1 MTNILVTG
9 GAGYIGSH
17 CCKALAESG
26 FVPVTVDNFSR
37 GHRDLVRWGPLEE
50 GAIGDAQRMRAVF
63 ARHQPAA
70 VIHFAAYAY
79 VGESVSSPEVYYRNN
94 VQDSLVLLDV
104 IREQRTI
111 PVIFS
116 SSCATYGVPER
127 SPITEDTPQRPINP
141 YGRTKLIIEQ
151 ALADYGNAHDLKWTA
166 LRYFNACGADAG
178 GAFGEMHD
186 PETHL
191 LPRVIMAAMGQID
204 AVDVFGTDYPTP
216 DGTCIRDYIHVTD
229 LAQAHVLA
237 LRRHLDGGDSVA
249 VNVAAGRG
257 YSVRQVIEAVEQ
269 ASGRKVPVREAPRRA
284 GDPPALVADATKAL
298 KVLGFTAK
306 HSTLSNIAQTAWRWH
321 NRPA

>member
-9 GAGYIGSH
+9 GAGYIGSN

-26 FVPVTVDNFSR
+26 FVPVTVDNLSR
-37 GHRDLVRWGPLEE
+37 GHRDLVRWGPFEE
-50 GAIGDAQRMRAVF
+50 GAIGDAPRMRDVF
-63 ARHQPAA
+63 ARYQPAA

-79 VGESVSSPEVYYRNN
+79 VGESVSAPEIYYRNN
-94 VQDSLVLLDV
+94 VRDSLVLLDV
-104 IREQRTI
+104 ICEQPTI

-127 SPITEDTPQRPINP
+127 SPIIEDTPQSPINP
-141 YGRTKLIIEQ
+141 YGRTKLVIEQ

-178 GAFGEMHD
+178 GEFGEMHE

-204 AVDVFGTDYPTP
+204 ALDVFGTDYPTP

-237 LRRHLDGGDSVA
+237 LRRHLDGGGSVA
-249 VNVAAGRG
+249 MNVAAGRG

-284 GDPPALVADATKAL
+284 GDPPALVADATKARE
-298 KVLGFTAK
+298 VLGFTAK

-321 NRPA
+321 NRSA

>member
-26 FVPVTVDNFSR
+26 FVPVTVDNLSR
-37 GHRDLVRWGPLEE
+37 GHRDLVRWGPFEE
-50 GAIGDAQRMRAVF
+50 VAIGDAGRMRGVF
-63 ARHQPAA
+63 ARYRPAA

-79 VGESVSSPEVYYRNN
+79 VGESVSAPEVYYRNN
-94 VQDSLVLLDV
+94 VQDSLTLLDV
-104 IREQRTI
+104 IREQRGI

-116 SSCATYGVPER
+116 SSCATYGVPDR

-151 ALADYGNAHDLKWTA
+151 ALADYGNAHDLKWSA

-178 GAFGEMHD
+178 GEFGEMHD

-204 AVDVFGTDYPTP
+204 ALDVFGTDYPTP

-249 VNVAAGRG
+249 VNIAAGRG
-257 YSVRQVIEAVEQ
+257 YSVRQVIEAVEH

-284 GDPPALVADATKAL
+284 GDPPALVADATKAQ

-306 HSTLSNIAQTAWRWH
+306 HSTLSNIAQSAWRWH